1 MSVWLHRCGP
11 SAFRTDRVH
20 LFANGGLQCG
30 LLSLIP
36 CVRTMNSGTLPSSS
50 PASPPPATPVAP
62 AANPSLSPAHTRLLL
77 IGLGLATGMEF
88 YTFDSVNL
96 VLPDLT
102 GTLGVSADEA
112 SWLLTVYS
120 CALFLGVPV
129 SIWMAGHFGYKRFL
143 LATIVAFAGTSMGCA
158 LSPDL
163 DTMLFWRALQGL
175 AGAGL
180 TVWWRASI
188 YVLMPKPARSPSLM
202 RVSTMLYLSSAA
214 GLLISGPITDNFN
227 WRLIF
232 LPNLLYAVGAIWLI
246 VRYFPTIPRPSEAR
260 LVETDWLGIALLAIA
275 LISLQVILNRG
286 EIDDWFGSP
295 QLRLLGWTAAA
306 ALLGFAFWQASPR
319 NRTPL
324 MRIELMRDR
333 RVLSAALIGVFTGM
347 ILSGSVFVL
356 PEFLRNLSST
366 THSATQTGQIMCIY
380 AIGAAMIR
388 PAMVGLIAAIGQR
401 KAIAIALV
409 MLIASMVL
417 FNRFLTTGTPAGY
430 FVLPLILYAC
440 CLSPLLPAVGSG
452 TVAKIEQNKLLD
464 GVSLYMTF
472 RQFGASLGVALLT
485 ILIAHRETLHSSRL
499 YEHVRHDN
507 PVTRDWLATVSNTLT
522 AHGGYTPFESSRAAM
537 RLLAESGAHQAATLA
552 YADAFAFM
560 AMVGVL
566 ALCLLPVVP
575 PTPVT
580 ATAPAPA
587 STPAAMPSAVATAA
601 GAVTKA
607 EKRP

>member
-1 MSVWLHRCGP
+1 MNEAALHSTHSEPRSP
-11 SAFRTDRVH
+11 QPPA
-20 LFANGGLQCG
+20 A
-30 LLSLIP
+30 
-36 CVRTMNSGTLPSSS
+36 
-50 PASPPPATPVAP
+50 PAST
-62 AANPSLSPAHTRLLL
+62 LSPAHTRRLLV
-77 IGLGLATGMEF
+77 GLGLATGMEF

-112 SWLLTVYS
+112 SWLLTIYS

-143 LATIVAFAGTSMGCA
+143 LATIVAFAATSMGCA
-158 LSPDL
+158 ISPDL
-163 DTMLFWRALQGL
+163 DSMLFWRALQGL
-175 AGAGL
+175 AGSGL
-180 TVWWRASI
+180 VVWWRASI
-188 YVLMPKPARSPSLM
+188 YVLLPKPERSPSLM
-202 RVSTMLYLSSAA
+202 RVSTILYLSSAA
-214 GLLISGPITDNFN
+214 GLLLSGPITDHFN

-232 LPNLLYAVGAIWLI
+232 LPNLLYAIGAIWL
-246 VRYFPTIPRPSEAR
+246 VARYFPTLPAPSSER
-260 LVETDWLGIALLAIA
+260 LVETDWPGIILLAVA
-275 LISLQVILNRG
+275 LISLQIILNRG

-295 QLRLLGWTAAA
+295 RLRLLGGAGAA
-306 ALLGFAFWQASPR
+306 ALLLFVAWQSSPA

-324 MRIELMRDR
+324 LRLDLLRDR
-333 RVLSAALIGVFTGM
+333 RVMSSALIGVFTGM

-356 PEFLRNLSST
+356 PEFLRNLSAQ
-366 THSATQTGQIMCIY
+366 THSATQTGQIMCVY
-380 AIGAAMIR
+380 ALSAALIR
-388 PAMVGLIAAIGQR
+388 PSMVGLIARIGQR

-417 FNRFLTTGTPAGY
+417 FNRLLTTGTPAGY

-472 RQFGASLGVALLT
+472 RQFGASLGVAILT

-499 YEHVRHDN
+499 FEHLRHDN
-507 PVTRDWLATVSNTLT
+507 ATTRDWLGRVSATLT
-522 AHGGYTPFESSRAAM
+522 ARGGYTPFESERAALRM
-537 RLLAESGAHQAATLA
+537 LAETGAHQAATLS

-560 AMVGVL
+560 ALIGVL
-566 ALCLLPVVP
+566 ALCVLPVVP
-575 PTPVT
+575 PTPV
-580 ATAPAPA
+580 AGTAPAA
-587 STPAAMPSAVATAA
+587 PSAASVAPSESPHI
-601 GAVTKA
+601 